1 MLQDMLRLAVLVIL
15 VGAVAQAAP
24 PPGKVVRVERRRANA
39 DDSVPTV
46 CEVKSD
52 PSGFCIG
59 KSPVIGDRGV
69 VVDDTHVI
77 AELKVSKVMSLN
89 PSCDMLWSVTFEVTS
104 GDLASVRSSK
114 SIAIVSPKGDF
125 RTARRIPEDRVSSPS
140 SNVNERVIVA
150 VDRDKDAQIDLYVTA
165 YQCDANGVA
174 VSPGAQSAV
183 DNCVDVWSH
192 AEKLPK
198 RMSHTKF
205 ASCLSP

>member
-1 MLQDMLRLAVLVIL
+1 MLRLIATVIV
-15 VGAVAQAAP
+15 VGTTLPLWAAP
-24 PPGKVVRVERRRANA
+24 PPGKVVRVERRRSNA
-39 DDSVPTV
+39 DDVVPIV

-59 KSPVIGDRGV
+59 QSPSIGDRGF

-77 AELKVSKVMSLN
+77 AELKVAKVTSLN
-89 PSCDMLWSVTFEVTS
+89 PSCDMLWSVSFEVTS

-114 SIAIVSPKGDF
+114 SIAIVSAKGDH
-125 RTARRIPEDRVSSPS
+125 RGARRVPEDRVTSPS
-140 SNVNERVIVA
+140 SNSNERVIVA
-150 VDRDKDAQIDLYVTA
+150 IDRDKDAQIDLYVTA
-165 YQCDANGVA
+165 YQCDANGIA
-174 VSPGAQSAV
+174 VSPGSQNAV

-192 AEKLPK
+192 TDKLPR